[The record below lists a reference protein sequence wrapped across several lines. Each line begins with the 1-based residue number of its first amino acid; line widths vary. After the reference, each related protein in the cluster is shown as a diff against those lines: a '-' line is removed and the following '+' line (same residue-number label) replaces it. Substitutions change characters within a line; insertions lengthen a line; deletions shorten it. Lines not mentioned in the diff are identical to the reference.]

1 MQQANTSAYPSNHSL
16 AESLMDSQRDDFSFR
31 DLIAKVFL
39 RPKTFLLALI
49 LPAIVATF
57 LTSLVP
63 ATWTASTKILIRYS
77 NTDSGLL
84 KDIVA
89 DSRSNLSGTTSAE
102 LIKSLPVLENTIRT
116 VGITDEDIYQKPL
129 NVIKSK
135 ISGFLK
141 PVFGD
146 DETGKDGDGDGDE
159 LQPLVNAFRESL
171 NSSSKKSSS
180 KKSIEILEKNSQ
192 SGDYSKIDELIALH
206 VKSYN
211 REKVAEMA
219 NGLAQAFI
227 DDFYRMYAEEASK
240 QSSLLQDLVARQV
253 DDLRAAEKATP
264 ADFAAGRL
272 SANGLEFNS
281 KNVPI
286 IMTMA
291 TQLNAVENELTKTS
305 QIYASDSLQVKR
317 LRAQVSKL
325 KFLLKKQELIEMNKQ
340 LLDQLKA
347 RLYQA
352 QNTENIYKDRLIPIS
367 IVEKATTPPAKGGS
381 NLAKL
386 IVTAIIGLILGLML
400 AIALMVIFNVLDP
413 RLHFRREVEALTHL
427 PVLSALPI
435 IKPEVGE
442 FKLKH
447 FRLLKNDPVIKDG
460 FFQVIAK
467 IGQRTNP
474 DDGKVI
480 TISAVSAGD
489 GATFSA
495 LALAL
500 NLSKNKST
508 KVCLI
513 DANFAHPML
522 STLFG
527 ASDDFGLI
535 DALIASQPLT
545 KYQHN
550 ISFNFS
556 VIGTGSTGNKNQ
568 LGFYTDAA
576 NEHVNALRKLF
587 DYIIIDT
594 GTILK
599 GNETA
604 VFAGLAD
611 ESVVVAASGITRKG
625 LLKAAIAKMQ
635 SNQNKVS
642 GIIFN
647 QTRQIIPD
655 FIYRLF

>member
-1 MQQANTSAYPSNHSL
+1 MQQANTSAYPSSHSL
-16 AESLMDSQRDDFSFR
+16 AESLMDSQRNDFSFR

-84 KDIVA
+84 KDLVA

-102 LIKSLPVLENTIRT
+102 LIKSLPVLENTIRN

-129 NVIKSK
+129 NVIKAK

-141 PVFGD
+141 PLGD
-146 DETGKDGDGDGDE
+146 DEKEEADGDD

-211 REKVAEMA
+211 REKVADMA

-240 QSSLLQDLVARQV
+240 QSSLLQELVTRQV
-253 DDLRAAEKATP
+253 DDLRAAERATP

-272 SANGLEFNS
+272 NANGLEFNS

-305 QIYASDSLQVKR
+305 QIYASDSLQVRR

-340 LLDQLKA
+340 LLEQLKA

-352 QNTENIYKDRLIPIS
+352 QNTENIYQNRLIPIS

-381 NLAKL
+381 NLPKL
-386 IVTAIIGLILGLML
+386 IVTAIIGLVLGLML

-413 RLHFRREVEALTHL
+413 RLHFRREVEALTNL

-435 IKPEVGE
+435 IKPDAGE

-467 IGQRTNP
+467 IGQRTKT
-474 DDGKVI
+474 DVGKVI
-480 TISAVSAGD
+480 TVSAVSAGD

-527 ASDDFGLI
+527 TNDDFGLI

-568 LGFYTDAA
+568 LGFYTDVAS
-576 NEHVNALRKLF
+576 EHIDALRKLF
-587 DYIIIDT
+587 DYIIVDT
-594 GTILK
+594 GAILK

-604 VFAGLAD
+604 VFASLAD

-625 LLKAAIAKMQ
+625 LLQAAIAKMQ
-635 SNQNKVS
+635 SNHNKVS